1 MAKILHDFKLRSS
14 SEIRS
19 TTGGNLLRDGADEFK
34 KMLEEVDG
42 GVLFIDEVN
51 QLDRLGSAR
60 VRMQV
65 FTTAP
70 LPLPHRCTSSI
81 RRTTRTAPTS

>member
-42 GVLFIDEVN
+42 GVLFIDEVYQLMHL
-51 QLDRLGSAR
+51 QLD
-60 VRMQV
+60 
-65 FTTAP
+65 
-70 LPLPHRCTSSI
+70 CT
-81 RRTTRTAPTS
+81 P